1 VASHHGPWARREDW
15 AGLAVVT
22 RVRNGRELGLY
33 TCPACRLLLHTERPI
48 DEGCPRCRA
57 RLPGRGI
64 PALRRDRTTAF
75 LSAAALLLV
84 PANVF
89 PVITT
94 ATLLSRQSDTIMSGV
109 VGLWA
114 QGSAALAIL
123 VFFASIVVP
132 ALKITSLA
140 LLVASTRWWPG
151 WRRLERALLFRGIER
166 LGRWSM
172 LDIMAMALLAALVRS
187 EMARVQIEKGA
198 LAFAGVVVFTMLA
211 SEAFDPRSI
220 WEESVSIGPRRVP
233 KLDRENRRALPKL
246 GGWEGPPLQM

>member
-1 VASHHGPWARREDW
+1 
-15 AGLAVVT
+15 VVT
-22 RVRNGRELGLY
+22 RVRNGREVGLY
-33 TCPACRLLLHTERPI
+33 TCPACRLLLHTERPV

-57 RLPGRGI
+57 LLSDRGI

-75 LSAAALLLV
+75 LSAAALLFV
-84 PANVF
+84 PANVL
-89 PVITT
+89 PVMTT

-114 QGSAALAIL
+114 QGSEALALL

-151 WRRLERALLFRGIER
+151 WRRQERALLFRGIER

-211 SEAFDPRSI
+211 SGAFDPRSI
-220 WEESVSIGPRRVP
+220 WEEPVTIGPGR
-233 KLDRENRRALPKL
+233 DREKESH
-246 GGWEGPPLQM
+246 EGRPTR

>member
-1 VASHHGPWARREDW
+1 VASPHGPWTRREYW

-33 TCPACRLLLHTERPI
+33 TCPACRLLLHTERPV

-57 RLPGRGI
+57 LLSDRGI

-75 LSAAALLLV
+75 LSAAALLFV
-84 PANVF
+84 PANVL
-89 PVITT
+89 PVMTT

-114 QGSAALAIL
+114 QGSEALALL
-123 VFFASIVVP
+123 VFFASIAVP

-151 WRRLERALLFRGIER
+151 WRRQERALLFRGIER

-211 SEAFDPRSI
+211 SGAFDPRSI
-220 WEESVSIGPRRVP
+220 WEEPVTIGPGR
-233 KLDRENRRALPKL
+233 DREKESP
-246 GGWEGPPLQM
+246 